1 MTDAIRLQVQSPLA
15 EIILDKPEKRNALS
29 VEMWAAIPDLIAAA
43 TQDSNISIVVI
54 HGGASGAFAA
64 GADISEFAEIYATP
78 ESAAASGRTI
88 AQALN
93 AVETC
98 PKPVLAAIDGACVGA
113 GVSLAMAADLRIAS
127 ASARFGITPARLGLV
142 YPAGDTRRLLAAIGP
157 GAAKDLLFTGRIVG
171 ADEAL
176 SMRLIDRLVDTPT
189 AIEAA
194 RALAG
199 DIASVSQWS
208 TRAIKAMIAGLS
220 NGWAD
225 DSDNAQALF
234 LEGFSNADFEE
245 GRDAFLQKRPAKFTI
260 R

>member
-78 ESAAASGRTI
+78 ESAAASGKTI

-113 GVSLAMAADLRIAS
+113 GVSLAMAADLGHVSTVFS
-127 ASARFGITPARLGLV
+127 AC
-142 YPAGDTRRLLAAIGP
+142 AIVLP
-157 GAAKDLLFTGRIVG
+157 
-171 ADEAL
+171 
-176 SMRLIDRLVDTPT
+176 
-189 AIEAA
+189 EAA
-194 RALAG
+194 
-199 DIASVSQWS
+199 
-208 TRAIKAMIAGLS
+208 
-220 NGWAD
+220 AD
-225 DSDNAQALF
+225 SGVA
-234 LEGFSNADFEE
+234 
-245 GRDAFLQKRPAKFTI
+245 
-260 R
+260 

>member
-1 MTDAIRLQVQSPLA
+1 
-15 EIILDKPEKRNALS
+15 
-29 VEMWAAIPDLIAAA
+29 
-43 TQDSNISIVVI
+43 
-54 HGGASGAFAA
+54 
-64 GADISEFAEIYATP
+64 
-78 ESAAASGRTI
+78 
-88 AQALN
+88 
-93 AVETC
+93 
-98 PKPVLAAIDGACVGA
+98 
-113 GVSLAMAADLRIAS
+113 
-127 ASARFGITPARLGLV
+127 

-176 SMRLIDRLVDTPT
+176 SMKLIDRLVDTPT